1 VGKRQLWRAAREQEV
16 QREREGGD
24 EGVRWARQGS
34 GEESDEMAIDEREI
48 ERLARE
54 LGARA
59 AGRIDVE
66 RTAQAV
72 LQRVKEHR
80 AQPVWWRRVPLLEA
94 VASAAVIVLVAGVLL
109 VGRFGAGNGDVG
121 GTVALAELQELST
134 EELAEVFDSLLFEA
148 PVYESS
154 TVGLQDLNEEQL
166 RELLELMEG

>member
-1 VGKRQLWRAAREQEV
+1 
-16 QREREGGD
+16 
-24 EGVRWARQGS
+24 
-34 GEESDEMAIDEREI
+34 MAIDEREI

-66 RTAQAV
+66 QTAQAV
-72 LQRVKEHR
+72 VRRVKQHEAR
-80 AQPVWWRRVPLLEA
+80 PVWWRRVPVLQA

-109 VGRFGAGNGDVG
+109 VGRFGG
-121 GTVALAELQELST
+121 GGGEATEPVLLAELQELST
-134 EELAEVFDSLLFEA
+134 EELTEVFDSLMVDA